1 MKILLGDFSVKVGNE
16 DIFKLM
22 FGNQSLVLMK
32 MRLE

>member
-22 FGNQSLVLMK
+22 FENQSLVVMK